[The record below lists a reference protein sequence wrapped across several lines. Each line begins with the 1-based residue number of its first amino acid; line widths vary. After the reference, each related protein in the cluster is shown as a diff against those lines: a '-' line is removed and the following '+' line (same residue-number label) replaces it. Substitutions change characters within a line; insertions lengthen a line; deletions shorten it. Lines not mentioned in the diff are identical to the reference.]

1 MLCYFQ
7 VYSEVIQLYICIL
20 FRFFSH
26 IGYYKTEKDSQI

>member
-1 MLCYFQ
+1 MYR
-7 VYSEVIQLYICIL
+7 EVIQLYVYIL